1 MPLENTQNLKKQARW
16 LMVMTQ
22 VCGNT
27 DLCSRATVRH
37 IRDVMENTMRDILP
51 HTTGMKKT
59 WTAPRVEVTSSYN
72 HHLTVL
78 QLLFLHFFSFLSGCW
93 PSRAPTQKFQAGL
106 ASHGERFLWYAV
118 QKENNYKHDIYVPSQ
133 AIIHTAKIDF
143 SM

>member
-59 WTAPRVEVTSSYN
+59 
-72 HHLTVL
+72 
-78 QLLFLHFFSFLSGCW
+78 
-93 PSRAPTQKFQAGL
+93 
-106 ASHGERFLWYAV
+106 
-118 QKENNYKHDIYVPSQ
+118 
-133 AIIHTAKIDF
+133 
-143 SM
+143 